1 MITLQEYIDKN
12 IKECIRYNPENR
24 DTKNTNKLIGLPYP
38 YTVPCAS
45 GVFQELYYWDTYFIN
60 KGLIEYGML
69 EQAINNANNMFY
81 LIKKYGFMPNANRT
95 GFLRVSQP
103 PFLSLMVLDIYKV
116 TLDKQWLK
124 EAYNALCLEHKFW
137 QENRMT
143 ETGLNRYFCMNLDPN
158 GYENSLNYFVGRIGF
173 RPEGDTEALVESFMA
188 SCECGWDL
196 NPRTAWETADFAMV
210 DLNSLMYAMEKNL
223 AFFADVLDCKEES
236 EKWLE
241 KAKNRADLMRK
252 YLLADDGVFYDY
264 NYKNGSR
271 VELASVANFYPMYCG
286 LATKEEAENT
296 VKLLPRLETEFG
308 IATCEKNDVKGVY
321 QWDYPNGWAPMH
333 IIVVLSLLK
342 YGYKNDAIRIAK
354 KFNTTVEKCYGE
366 TGHMWEKYNVI
377 LGNTESK
384 AEYDT
389 PPMLG
394 WTFGA
399 YMVFSKLLKNYG
411 AE

>member
-1 MITLQEYIDKN
+1 MLELQDYIAENLKA
-12 IKECIRYNPENR
+12 CIRYNPENR
-24 DTKNTNKLIGLPYP
+24 ETKNTDNLIGLPFP

-60 KGLIEYGML
+60 KGLIECNMI

-81 LIKKYGFMPNANRT
+81 LINKYGFMPNANRT

-116 TLDKQWLK
+116 TLDRVWLK

-137 QENRMT
+137 QEKRMT
-143 ETGLNRYFCMNLDPN
+143 ETGLNRYYCMNLNPN

-173 RPEGDTEALVESFMA
+173 RPEGELEELVESFMA

-196 NPRTAWETADFAMV
+196 NPRTAWKTADFAMV
-210 DLNSLMYAMEKNL
+210 DLNSLMYALEQNL
-223 AFFADVLDCKEES
+223 AFFANELSLCDEAT
-236 EKWLE
+236 KWTE
-241 KAKNRADLMRK
+241 KAEARAALMRK

-264 NYKNGSR
+264 NYTDESLMK
-271 VELASVANFYPMYCG
+271 LASVANFYPMYCG
-286 LATKEEAENT
+286 LATKEEAESIL
-296 VKLLPRLETEFG
+296 KLLPRLETEFG
-308 IATCEKNDVKGVY
+308 IATCEKNDIKGIY

-342 YGYKNDAIRIAK
+342 YGYTEDALRIAK
-354 KFNTTVEKCYGE
+354 KFNSLVEKCYNE
-366 TGHMWEKYNVI
+366 TGHMWEKYNVE

-389 PPMLG
+389 PAMLG

-399 YMVFSKLLKNYG
+399 YKVFSKLLGDMK
-411 AE
+411 A